1 MQILREGIAIVLVIS
16 GVFFFLVSTIG
27 LLRLPD
33 VYTRLHA
40 TSKGDTLGAGLCL
53 LGAMFYLG
61 FSLTSF
67 KLFLIIVF
75 VWVTSPTASHLIGKS
90 AYRGKVKPACE
101 EFVILDVTE
110 KAQKERRS

>member
-1 MQILREGIAIVLVIS
+1 M
-16 GVFFFLVSTIG
+16 VSTVG

-53 LGAMFYLG
+53 LGAMLHVG
-61 FSLTSF
+61 WSITSL

-75 VWVTSPTASHLIGKS
+75 IWVTSPTASHLIGKA
-90 AYRGKVKPACE
+90 AYRAKVRPACGEFAVFDVRE
-101 EFVILDVTE
+101 EE
-110 KAQKERRS
+110 EPQ